1 MTRLPLLLVCL
12 ALAATAHAQSGN
24 PSRPPIE
31 LGERVYPVKPGDD
44 FGKGARNQDTPRI
57 VMPTL
62 KGRAPQPDYPAEA
75 LRARIEGS
83 VTFDIVVAADGV
95 VTATRLAKTRLNAP
109 GVPPVS
115 QDLLRALVDAAELT
129 ARRWT
134 FEPAK
139 LDGAA
144 VPVVVQLELAFR
156 TR

>member
-1 MTRLPLLLVCL
+1 MRTLPLLVICL
-12 ALAATAHAQSGN
+12 ALASSAHAQSGN
-24 PSRPPIE
+24 PTRPPIE
-31 LGERVYPVKPGDD
+31 LGERVFPLRPGEE
-44 FGKGARNQDTPRI
+44 FGKGAHDEKTPGI

-62 KGRAPQPDYPAEA
+62 KGRAPQPTYPAEA

-95 VTATRLAKTRLNAP
+95 VTATRLAKTHLNAP

-115 QDLLRALVDAAELT
+115 QDVLRAMVDAAELT

-139 LDGAA
+139 LNGAA
-144 VPVVVQLELAFR
+144 VPVVVQLVLEFR